1 MSRIDHHVA
10 AVQNKLALA
19 QFIRAVAWALLVYA
33 GVVWVNVLVD
43 RFFSIHLPRWDV
55 LFWVGLGLSV
65 AAAIGYAV
73 WRRPD
78 KRSAA
83 VAIDERLGLK
93 EKFSTALY
101 ARHRSATD
109 PFAAAALRDAEAS
122 AAGVDLRGK
131 FKLTFPRVGY
141 GALLA
146 FAAVLLTLNLDRR
159 NLLASSEIAT
169 NTKPPVTPTEKQQAR
184 DVVKRAL
191 ATVEQAAKAAG
202 EDEKIA
208 LARKDLEQSLSKA
221 DKDPLAA
228 KRTALKAQQELEDAI
243 KQKIKDNQKFADAQN
258 NERMLKGMQPPPAEE
273 KGPVAD
279 AHRNIAKGD
288 FSTAVDDLSKAVENF
303 DKMDK
308 KDQEKAAQ
316 QMNAMARQLQKMA
329 SDPAAQKKLEDQLKQ
344 MGANQDQ
351 AKDIAKKIQ
360 QAAAGD
366 KNAQQQLQQMQKQ
379 LAQQMNNGQG
389 PTPQQQQ
396 QMQNMMKQMQAQANA
411 QQNAAALAQAATQMA
426 NAMQQQAQGQQQQ
439 GNPNQQNQQQQAQ
452 GQQGQQGQPQGNP
465 NQQQQQMGQG
475 QQQMQAQLQQMQAA
489 QQDMQQMAAAQQ
501 AAQQGAQN
509 AQNALNGQQG
519 QGGGQ
524 PGQGQG
530 EAGQGQA
537 GQAQN
542 QDQNGQ
548 PQNNNAM
555 AGGGIGQGDRSAKQ
569 AAPFTVKQEI
579 SQSQENEKGKV
590 LASRWVKAG
599 SFKGES
605 KAELADVATAAE
617 QAQTDE
623 VEQERITG
631 QAREAQK
638 KYFNS
643 LQQDAGN

>member
-10 AVQNKLALA
+10 AVQNKLA
-19 QFIRAVAWALLVYA
+19 FNVFVRAVAWALLVYA
-33 GVVWVNVLVD
+33 GVVWLNVVVD
-43 RFFSIHLPRWDV
+43 RFFSLRLPRWDV
-55 LFWVGLGLSV
+55 LFWVGLGATV
-65 AAAIGYAV
+65 AGAIVYAA

-83 VAIDERLGLK
+83 VAIDETLGLK
-93 EKFSTALY
+93 EKFSTALFV
-101 ARHRSATD
+101 RETATSD

-122 AAGVDLRGK
+122 ATGVDLRGK
-131 FKLTFPRVGY
+131 FKFAFPRVGY
-141 GALLA
+141 AAALA

-159 NLLASSEIAT
+159 NLLASSEIAS
-169 NTKPPVTPTEKQQAR
+169 NKKPPATASEKQQAK

-191 ATVEQAAKAAG
+191 ATVEQAAKATG
-202 EDEKIA
+202 DDEKIA
-208 LARKDLEQSLSKA
+208 LAKKDLDQALSKA

-228 KRTALKAQQELEDAI
+228 KRTAMKAQQELEDAI

-258 NERMLKGMQPPPAEE
+258 NEKIIKGMQPPPQEE

-279 AHRNIAKGD
+279 AHRSIAKGD
-288 FSTAVDDLSKAVENF
+288 FNSAVDDLSKAVENF
-303 DKMDK
+303 DKMEK
-308 KDQEKAAQ
+308 KDKEKAAQ
-316 QMNAMARQLQKMA
+316 QMDAMAKQLEKMA
-329 SDPAAQKKLEDQLKQ
+329 ADPNAQKKMQDQLQQ

-351 AKDIAKKIQ
+351 AKDIAKKMQ

-366 KNAQQQLQQMQKQ
+366 KQAQQQLQQMQQQ
-379 LAQQMNNGQG
+379 LQQQMNNGQG

-411 QQNAAALAQAATQMA
+411 QQNAAALAQAANQMA
-426 NAMQQQAQGQQQQ
+426 KAMQQQAQGQQQQ
-439 GNPNQQNQQQQAQ
+439 GNPNQQGQQQQQQAQ
-452 GQQGQQGQPQGNP
+452 GQQGQPQGQQGQ
-465 NQQQQQMGQG
+465 QQQQQMGQG
-475 QQQMQAQLQQMQAA
+475 QRQMQQQLQQMQAA
-489 QQDMQQMAAAQQ
+489 QQDMQQMAAAQA
-501 AAQQGAQN
+501 AAQQGAAD
-509 AQNALNGQQG
+509 AQNAVNGQQG
-519 QGGGQ
+519 QPGGQ
-524 PGQGQG
+524 QGQGQDG
-530 EAGQGQA
+530 QDGQGQGQA
-537 GQAQN
+537 GQDPN
-542 QDQNGQ
+542 QGGQPGNQNGM
-548 PQNNNAM
+548 M
-555 AGGGIGQGDRSAKQ
+555 AGGGVGAGDRSAKQ

-605 KAELADVATAAE
+605 KAELADVAASVE

-643 LQQDAGN
+643 LAE